1 MVTLNDIAKKAGVS
15 TSTASR
21 AFQENASISQQMR
34 DRVYQAAKELNYT
47 PNLLARG
54 LKSNRSHLIGLDI
67 CDIENPFYSLIIK
80 AMEDELKKL
89 GYQLVLSYS
98 NGDCREERKNLELF
112 MGMQAMGV
120 VFMPTSS
127 KNRNL
132 VSLMTK
138 RGMAMLQL
146 FNKVYDFVD
155 TISIMDDR
163 GTQRATRHLITNG
176 HRKILL
182 LNVTT
187 PYSTDRADGYRKAM
201 EEASLPVDERYIVAM
216 DRVSDPCGRIQELID
231 ELHPTAIISGVY
243 FLGKNVVRACRKMN
257 LQIPRDISM
266 ITIDDVEWPELLDIT
281 AVAQPIEYVG
291 MSAVRIL
298 MDRINGTI
306 DSRQPVAISVDPEMQ
321 IRKSVQNIRKQNR

>member
-1 MVTLNDIAKKAGVS
+1 
-15 TSTASR
+15 
-21 AFQENASISQQMR
+21 
-34 DRVYQAAKELNYT
+34 
-47 PNLLARG
+47 
-54 LKSNRSHLIGLDI
+54 
-67 CDIENPFYSLIIK
+67 
-80 AMEDELKKL
+80 
-89 GYQLVLSYS
+89 
-98 NGDCREERKNLELF
+98 

-201 EEASLPVDERYIVAM
+201 EEASLPVDRAVY
-216 DRVSDPCGRIQELID
+216 RGNGP
-231 ELHPTAIISGVY
+231 GV
-243 FLGKNVVRACRKMN
+243 
-257 LQIPRDISM
+257 
-266 ITIDDVEWPELLDIT
+266 
-281 AVAQPIEYVG
+281 
-291 MSAVRIL
+291 
-298 MDRINGTI
+298 
-306 DSRQPVAISVDPEMQ
+306 
-321 IRKSVQNIRKQNR
+321 